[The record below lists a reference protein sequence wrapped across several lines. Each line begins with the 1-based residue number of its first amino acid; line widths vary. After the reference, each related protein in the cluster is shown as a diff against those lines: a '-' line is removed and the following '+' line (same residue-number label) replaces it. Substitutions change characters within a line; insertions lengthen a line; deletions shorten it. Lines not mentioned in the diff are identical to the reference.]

1 MEKMLVK
8 KEQESGNTKRCP
20 AEKRGENSSRI
31 SGYQK
36 KEVSSPVKNQHVK
49 FDETSSSAFKR
60 EPSYD
65 PYQLSKS
72 IIASKE
78 DKEKESLQSLTSQ
91 RRNSR
96 DPLSHLYKILKPSMT
111 EVRSSRDSHIY
122 ENVSRN

>member
-8 KEQESGNTKRCP
+8 KEQESGNTKRCA

-65 PYQLSKS
+65 PY
-72 IIASKE
+72 
-78 DKEKESLQSLTSQ
+78 
-91 RRNSR
+91 
-96 DPLSHLYKILKPSMT
+96 
-111 EVRSSRDSHIY
+111 
-122 ENVSRN
+122 